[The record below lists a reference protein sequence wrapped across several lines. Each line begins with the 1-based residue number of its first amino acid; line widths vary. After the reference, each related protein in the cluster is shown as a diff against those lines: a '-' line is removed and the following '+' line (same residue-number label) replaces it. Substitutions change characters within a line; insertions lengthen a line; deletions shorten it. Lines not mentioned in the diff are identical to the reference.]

1 MESNNT
7 EPSNNFYVTRWFSCI
22 PLLTM
27 ILPAIAFSFV
37 GVLSTDILITGGI
50 IGLMLGSLFTRDKK
64 SYWNVATHALGDY
77 TGLLVFALFLIVGIY
92 GKILSSS
99 NLAEGLIWLSNQ
111 IEVGP
116 ALFALFVY
124 VVCSVLGTAM
134 GTSLG
139 IIIIMTP
146 VLYPA
151 AVAIGVNPVLAA
163 GAILSGAATGDHF
176 APVSDTTI
184 ISSSTQHYKN
194 RPGCAEIGE
203 VVRARMIYAL
213 PAFVISCLFYLV
225 IGSLTALPP
234 LQEALPMSAEAK
246 PAGLIMLVPMLAVVV
261 TAIAG
266 RTVFE
271 ALTYGIIAGLF
282 IALFT
287 GLISPDQLLYIEGR
301 NLRGILIEGATSN
314 LDTIVMI
321 VLMMGCYG
329 VLRAYGVLDS
339 IVKALQTSVGKTV
352 RATELTMF
360 GVGWLLNFLLV
371 GLVARITV
379 IGGPIFDELG
389 RAQNLHPRRRANI
402 LDAVANSFSFIVPW
416 HVWPLIMVMTIT
428 TLVETYPQLPVPTPV
443 GFLTSTFYPLA
454 IWVVM
459 LLSIITGFGRKFEGE
474 GGAPTSVNPA
484 DEA

>member
-7 EPSNNFYVTRWFSCI
+7 ELPNDFYFSRWLSCI

-27 ILPAIAFSFV
+27 ILPAIAFSFM
-37 GVLSTDILITGGI
+37 GVLSTDILITGGVV
-50 IGLMLGSLFTRDKK
+50 GLMAGSLFARNKK
-64 SYWNVATHALGDY
+64 SYWNVATQALGDY

-92 GKILSSS
+92 GKILSSG
-99 NLAEGLIWLSNQ
+99 NLAEGLVWLSDQ
-111 IEVGP
+111 IDAGP
-116 ALFALFVY
+116 AFFALFVY

-151 AVAIGVNPVLAA
+151 AVALGVNPVLAA

-184 ISSSTQHYKN
+184 ISSSTQHYRN
-194 RPGCAEIGE
+194 RPGCAEVGE
-203 VVRARMIYAL
+203 VVRARIIYAL
-213 PAFVISCLFYLV
+213 PAFIVSCLSYLV
-225 IGSLTALPP
+225 IGHITATAP
-234 LQEALPMSAEAK
+234 LQQAASISAEAS
-246 PAGLIMLVPMLAVVV
+246 PLGLIMLLPMLAVVV

-271 ALTYGIIAGLF
+271 ALTYGIIAGLL
-282 IALFT
+282 IAVFT
-287 GLISPDQLLYIEGR
+287 GLTSWDQLVYIDGR
-301 NLRGILIEGATSN
+301 NLGGILVEGATSN

-321 VLMMGCYG
+321 VLMMACYG
-329 VLRAYGVLDS
+329 VLRAYGILDR
-339 IVKALQTSVGKTV
+339 IVSGLRASVGNTV

-428 TLVETYPQLPVPTPV
+428 GLVETYPQLPVPTPG
-443 GFLTSTFYPLA
+443 GFLTSTFYPVI

-459 LLSIITGFGRKFEGE
+459 LLSIITGYGRTFEGE
-474 GGAPTSVNPA
+474 AGVATKSNPG
-484 DEA
+484 